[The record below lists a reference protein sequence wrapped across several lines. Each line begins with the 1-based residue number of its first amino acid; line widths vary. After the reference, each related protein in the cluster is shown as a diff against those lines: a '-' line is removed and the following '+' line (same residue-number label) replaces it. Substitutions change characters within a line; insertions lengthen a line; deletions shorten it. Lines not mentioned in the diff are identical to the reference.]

1 MQIIILNLSTDE
13 KNTVLGFTTK
23 WIEKLSKN
31 FSKIFVITM
40 QEGKYSFNNKVKV
53 FEIKK
58 GKFRIFTF
66 YKLLI
71 KILLQNKISG
81 CFAHMTPL
89 QHNLAFPLF
98 FIFKVKT
105 LLWYEHGKVTNTLKI
120 SNLLCN
126 RSVSASLR
134 NLKSNKKHFVTGHG
148 IDTELFYPISKFENK
163 KLFKINYVGRISKIK
178 RIDILL
184 KLMKELDSINEINFS
199 LKIIGDIIDKKS
211 KSYYLSLKNY
221 INSQNLKNKI
231 TFQKGLYRKE
241 LNKEYNQADLVI
253 STSQTN
259 SLDKVLLEAMAC
271 ETLILTSNPAF
282 SDVLKNKKVASCYC
296 KSNEISELKNAILY
310 FSRMKFEMRK
320 DISKELRKIVLKNHS
335 LEKTIKKISSH
346 LYEISDN

>member
-31 FSKIFVITM
+31 FSKIFVLTM
-40 QEGKYSFNNKVKV
+40 QEGEYHFNNKVTV

-66 YKLLI
+66 YWLLI
-71 KILLQNKISG
+71 KILLQNKITG

-105 LLWYEHGKVTNTLKI
+105 LLWYEHGKITNTLKI
-120 SNLLCN
+120 ANLLCN
-126 RSVSASLR
+126 RSVSASVR
-134 NLKSNKKHFVTGHG
+134 NFKSNKKHFVTGHG

-163 KLFKINYVGRISKIK
+163 KLFKIKYVGRISKIK

-184 KLMKELDSINEINFS
+184 KLMKELASIKEINFS
-199 LKIIGDIIDKKS
+199 LKIIGDVIDQNS
-211 KSYYLSLKNY
+211 NNYYLSLKDY

-231 TFQKGLYRKE
+231 TFQKGLHRNE
-241 LNKEYNQADLVI
+241 LNEEYNQADLVI
-253 STSQTN
+253 STSETN

-271 ETLILTSNPAF
+271 ETLILTSNPSF
-282 SDVLKNKKVASCYC
+282 SNVLQNKKVTNCYC
-296 KSNEISELKNAILY
+296 KSNKISDLKNAILN
-310 FSRMKFEMRK
+310 FAMMKYEMRK
-320 DISKELRKIVLKNHS
+320 NITKELRKIVLANHS

-346 LYEISDN
+346 LYEITSN